1 MASAGAGVAVSAGV
15 FAAVPVVGWAVGIG
29 AAVIDYYYIMPALQ
43 GKKRQDAASPRLLD
57 TPIGSN
63 QPGAPRIYALGA
75 RVRVPTHILW
85 QASKVREST
94 AGSSKAGTQVQQRKV
109 YFDAVV
115 ALNDRPTLAMRSLYG
130 NGKQLIYSTRNI
142 YGITSSRMVLSITAG
157 PRIRLTALTTL
168 DNDFANLFAVND
180 AVELRDWVQTAGT
193 NINTGY
199 FKVTAVVGHSSA
211 PSYIELREYSGQTLT
226 GIMATAG
233 NAFAPATI
241 RRVDDVFFA
250 EGGLYLFTSGDPAGA
265 SLNGVSSTNFVG
277 GDLFAYDDLL
287 RVENAGANSNAP
299 LRYKNER
306 ATASQFYYRA
316 DRVPGGSNT
325 APTAPANATSPPRI
339 TFQIQ
344 TGFSTGVF
352 PSGFTPSAFFLSGTE
367 TQGEDALIVADKGS
381 GNVPG
386 YRGVAYQGLDQ
397 FFATQFGDSLPYS
410 MEAVIDPDAS
420 MDWGRAIQ
428 TILVE
433 RCNFA
438 PTAVDV
444 SAITP
449 RPFPG
454 AYLRGPVPA
463 ITALQPILLAGQL
476 MAQDR
481 DGTLTFTEFGQA
493 DRVAIE
499 NGAALSH
506 FGTRLDGD
514 EAKDDK
520 WAITDE
526 AVEDLP
532 TKIGVRHQDPDN
544 QYADGYQFFGLRNPE
559 GVEHTNEQEIDL
571 SQMVLSRQESANL
584 AATLLRRAWVNRRRF
599 VFVLPA
605 NYLHL
610 LESDLVEWTDDSG
623 RVQLGRII
631 QRDVGSDFRVSVTC
645 IAEDLDLAM
654 GGSPV
659 QSAAGQPPL
668 QVGGASGI
676 ETVLVDCPAVLEGRN
691 LRPGLQIA
699 ISHTGGPWAGA
710 AIYESQDG
718 TTWDLVDITA
728 KRAKVGELVTAL
740 PTGKSV
746 EWVNNGNLNPSAVS
760 VDVTFPAYAGQQLQS
775 RTLAELLGG
784 ANWCALIRPDGTVE
798 LAAFQSVTALGN
810 NTYRLTTWG
819 RGLRGTYTSAPYDL
833 SGYPTCAEVPVG
845 SRLVMLDADVI
856 YREFPG
862 EVTPNAVA
870 YKIVPAGLSLDDVEA
885 IQIVTPRRN
894 AVPLPVRWVNKSIA
908 AGTFDA
914 RFSIVG
920 QWTRTIVPLG
930 TVLPHPMDEPVE
942 SYRFTIYDAGGKRVV
957 RQKTITASLTG
968 TNTIRDR
975 WVDYPASEQSA
986 DGYTPSAG
994 TTFTLDVQQIG
1005 EHGVGPSIKGTI

>member
-1 MASAGAGVAVSAGV
+1 MASAAAGAAVSAGV

-29 AAVIDYYYIMPALQ
+29 AAVIDYYYVMPQLQ
-43 GKKRQDAASPRLLD
+43 GKKRQDAMSPRLLD

-63 QPGAPRIYALGA
+63 QPGAPRVYALGA

-94 AGSSKAGTQVQQRKV
+94 AGSSKAGTQIQQRKV

-180 AVELRDWVQTAGT
+180 AVELRDWLQTAGVD
-193 NINTGY
+193 INTGY
-199 FKVTAVVGHSSA
+199 FKVTAVVGHSTT
-211 PSYIELREYSGQTLT
+211 PSYIELREYSGQSLA
-226 GIMATAG
+226 GIVATAG

-241 RRVDDVFFA
+241 RRVDSAVFV
-250 EGGLYLFTSGDPAGA
+250 ESFTGA
-265 SLNGVSSTNFVG
+265 L
-277 GDLFAYDDLL
+277 
-287 RVENAGANSNAP
+287 
-299 LRYKNER
+299 
-306 ATASQFYYRA
+306 
-316 DRVPGGSNT
+316 
-325 APTAPANATSPPRI
+325 APTAFLAANATGYPAESIFQKRVDELVLRNATSPAWE
-339 TFQIQ
+339 
-344 TGFSTGVF
+344 GFPLVLWDTYGLLADYRRRNVNFPLNPLPLPVATNPMRVELAQDRGYTIGIF
-352 PSGFTPSAFFLSGTE
+352 PSGFLPSAFFRSGTE
-367 TQGEDALIVADKGS
+367 TQGEDALVVADKGS

-433 RCNFA
+433 RCNFS
-438 PTAVDV
+438 PTAIDV

-449 RPFPG
+449 RPFLG

-740 PTGKSV
+740 PTGKAV
-746 EWVNNGNLNPSAVS
+746 EWVTNGNLNPSAVS
-760 VDVTFPAYAGQQLQS
+760 VDVTFPTYAGQQLQS

-894 AVPLPVRWVNKSIA
+894 AVPLPVRWVSKSIA

-914 RFSIVG
+914 RFSVVG

-994 TTFTLDVQQIG
+994 TTFTIDVQQIG

>member
-1 MASAGAGVAVSAGV
+1 MSAGV

-130 NGKQLIYSTRNI
+130 NGKQLIYSSRNI
-142 YGITSSRMVLSITAG
+142 YGITSSRMVLSIEVG

-168 DNDFANLFAVND
+168 DNDFANLFAVGD

-193 NINTGY
+193 NINAGY
-199 FKVTAVVGHSSA
+199 FKVTAVVGHSTT
-211 PSYIELREYSGQTLT
+211 PSYVELREYSGQTLT
-226 GIMATAG
+226 GIAATAG
-233 NAFAPATI
+233 NAFSPATI
-241 RRVDDVFFA
+241 RRVDNALFA
-250 EGGLYLFTSGDPAGA
+250 EAATNRVSAGPFTVG
-265 SLNGVSSTNFVG
+265 NWVGVNATSSTNNVASQ
-277 GDLFAYDDLL
+277 LFNRFDLL
-287 RVENAGANSNAP
+287 QIRNAGVYSGVGVYLETMLGTAG
-299 LRYKNER
+299 LFRYW
-306 ATASQFYYRA
+306 
-316 DRVPGGSNT
+316 VPSST
-325 APTAPANATSPPRI
+325 TTPPTTIPPPTFPQSITNPPRI
-339 TFQIQ
+339 EF
-344 TGFSTGVF
+344 FDDR
-352 PSGFTPSAFFLSGTE
+352 GFTTGIFPPSFTPAAFFRSGTE

-433 RCNFA
+433 RCNFS

-449 RPFPG
+449 RPFLG

-493 DRVAIE
+493 DRVTIE
-499 NGAALSH
+499 NGAAFSH

-740 PTGKSV
+740 PTGKAV

-810 NTYRLTTWG
+810 NTYRLSTWG

-856 YREFPG
+856 YREFAG
-862 EVTPNAVA
+862 EVVPNAVA

-894 AVPLPVRWVNKSIA
+894 AVPLPVRWVAKSIA

-930 TVLPHPMDEPVE
+930 TVLPHTMDEPVE

-986 DGYTPSAG
+986 DGYTPSAV